1 VSYASVLKRHPRPLA
16 FGFSCGAISNFG
28 QTFFIALF
36 VPAVT
41 ASFSLDRTGFSSLYG
56 ACTIASAVLM
66 PVIGRGIDLM
76 SLARF
81 AALAQ
86 AGLALGLIVMAGAPT
101 VVVLGA
107 GLLLVRFCGQGL
119 MKHIAATSTSRF
131 FERSRGK
138 ALALVGLGH
147 PVGEGLLPLATTFA
161 IAALGWRSSLLL
173 CAAVV
178 AVVVVVGQLILRP
191 LDTLPAHY
199 RATDDELATGDGG
212 REQVR
217 ASWSRRQLLTH
228 PGFLL
233 LIPFWISPAF
243 VLTGLFFHQ
252 LAIGEALG
260 FSPELMAGSFTVYA
274 VGASAT
280 SMLAGPLIDRL
291 GPRRLTPW
299 MLVPLT
305 TAVLLLLLARGT
317 WVAPLYLGLVGAC
330 VGMAG
335 VRGAWLAER
344 FGLEHLGAIRS
355 ALMAIAVLAT
365 AIAPPVFGVLL
376 DAELGVDG
384 ILQAVALALLAVH
397 VLTAVGLGW
406 LDRAA
411 GGPKARDRAVTA

>member
-1 VSYASVLKRHPRPLA
+1 MSYASVLKRHPRPLA

-36 VPAVT
+36 VPSVT
-41 ASFSLDRTGFSSLYG
+41 ASFALDRTGFSSLYG

-66 PVIGRGIDLM
+66 PVVGRAIDRV

-81 AALAQ
+81 ALFAQ
-86 AGLALGLIVMAGAPT
+86 AALVLGLCVMASAPG
-101 VVVLGA
+101 VAVLAA

-119 MKHIAATSTSRF
+119 MKHIASTSTSRF

-147 PVGEGLLPLATTFA
+147 PFGEGLLPLATTWA
-161 IAALGWRSSLLL
+161 IASVGWRSSLLM
-173 CAAVV
+173 C
-178 AVVVVVGQLILRP
+178 AVVVVGGLFIGQLLLRP
-191 LDTLPAHY
+191 LDTGPAHY
-199 RATDDELATGDGG
+199 RAQDDELPKPEGGG
-212 REQVR
+212 RQQSR
-217 ASWSRRQLLTH
+217 ASWTRTQLLTH

-252 LAIGEALG
+252 LALGEALG

-280 SMLAGPLIDRL
+280 SMLAGPLIDRV

-299 MLVPLT
+299 MLVPLSA
-305 TAVLLLLLARGT
+305 AVLLLWLARCT
-317 WVAPLYLGLVGAC
+317 WVAPIYLGLAGAC

-335 VRGAWLAER
+335 VRSAWLAER
-344 FGLEHLGAIRS
+344 FGLDHLGAIRS

-365 AIAPPVFGVLL
+365 AVAPPVFGALL
-376 DAELGVDG
+376 DEGVAFEGILEGSVLALGV
-384 ILQAVALALLAVH
+384 VH
-397 VLTAVGLGW
+397 VLTVLGLAW

-411 GGPKARDRAVTA
+411 GGPKASGTA